1 MNLYDVK
8 VVVIVRLQ
16 GANSP
21 EAAEQQAWNRIAG
34 LISKDPLASVEQ
46 AVATATTGS
55 YCAGSKGYVSQR

>member
-1 MNLYDVK
+1 MTSMNLYDVK
-8 VVVIVRLQ
+8 VVVMVRLQ

-46 AVATATTGS
+46 AVAKATI
-55 YCAGSKGYVSQR
+55 